1 MLERIILLDD
11 EDPISLRSIPS
22 NLQGLDGGRDK
33 LMVLPASG
41 ISLDK
46 LERDLIEQAMGRAD
60 GNKTAAARLLGLT
73 RDTMRYRLEKH
84 GLED

>member
-1 MLERIILLDD
+1 
-11 EDPISLRSIPS
+11 
-22 NLQGLDGGRDK
+22 
-33 LMVLPASG
+33 MVLPASG